1 MLNPSM
7 TEKDKVNILTS
18 IGCKV
23 WNKNG
28 INRVYINETEL
39 RQLLGAEAN
48 YYSSNS
54 LRDCK
59 YYYDVTSDSFGY
71 KHCNG
76 CMDLHES
83 IFKKVDEFLS
93 EKYNALSKAKAVA
106 KAEREVTLDEIN
118 EALGL

>member
-1 MLNPSM
+1 MLNPAI
-7 TEKDKVNILTS
+7 TEKEKVNILTS

-23 WNKNG
+23 WSKNG
-28 INRVYINETEL
+28 INRVYINEAEL
-39 RQLLGAEAN
+39 RQILGAEAN

-59 YYYDVTSDSFGY
+59 YYYDITSDSFGY
-71 KHCNG
+71 KHYAG
-76 CMDLHES
+76 CIDQHDS
-83 IFKKVDEFLS
+83 IFRQIDEFLS
-93 EKYNALSKAKAVA
+93 AKYNAQLAV